1 VLLYRFRDG
10 LSHEWIIAL
19 CGFAFHRG
27 LGPLLRWP
35 RKPL

>member
-1 VLLYRFRDG
+1 MLLDRLGDG
-10 LSHEWIIAL
+10 LAHTEIIAL
-19 CGFAFHRG
+19 CGIAVGRG